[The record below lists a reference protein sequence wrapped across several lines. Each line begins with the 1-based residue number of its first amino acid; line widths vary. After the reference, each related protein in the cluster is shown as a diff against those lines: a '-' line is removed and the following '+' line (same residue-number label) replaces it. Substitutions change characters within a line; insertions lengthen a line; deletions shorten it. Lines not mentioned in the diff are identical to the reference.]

1 VSACVNTSWGL
12 MYSDPKKY
20 FWLMTPVCCPERLPQ
35 AGSRRA
41 AKRGPPFG
49 LPLEAHRTASQLL
62 HGQPARACD
71 PFLAGEPP
79 AAITVGQSNVI
90 TL

>member
-1 VSACVNTSWGL
+1 VNTSWGP

-20 FWLMTPVCCPERLPQ
+20 FWLMTPQ
-35 AGSRRA
+35 S

-49 LPLEAHRTASQLL
+49 LPL
-62 HGQPARACD
+62 
-71 PFLAGEPP
+71 
-79 AAITVGQSNVI
+79 GQSNVI